1 MRELTINEVQEVNGG
16 GDIADAIGV
25 GSAVGATMGYFAM
38 GPAGAM
44 AGATYGLCVGAAWGV
59 GQAAGK
65 WLYDQ
70 VIVNYVY

>member
-16 GDIADAIGV
+16 GDIADAVGV

-44 AGATYGLCVGAAWGV
+44 AGATYGLCLGFA
-59 GQAAGK
+59 
-65 WLYDQ
+65 
-70 VIVNYVY
+70 